1 MGFDIADGNGMGSV
15 AADSS
20 VSRATTSDPDGP
32 RTDYLRTFA
41 ETAAAARSSGASS
54 ASGAS
59 GASSR
64 SLLGRRSFLGAS
76 GSRRRSR
83 RRRSFLGAGS
93 GPATCER
100 RHRAGSAQCA
110 EEADPCYAC
119 SV

>member
-41 ETAAAARSSGASS
+41 ETAAAARS
-54 ASGAS
+54 SGAS

>member
-20 VSRATTSDPDGP
+20 FSRATTSDTHGP
-32 RTDYLRTFA
+32 RTDYLRTVA
-41 ETAAAARSSGASS
+41 ETAAARSSGASGAS
-54 ASGAS
+54 TRSFLGAFGASGASCAS

-64 SLLGRRSFLGAS
+64 RRSRHRRSFFGM
-76 GSRRRSR
+76 
-83 RRRSFLGAGS
+83 

-100 RHRAGSAQCA
+100 RHRAGSAECA
-110 EEADPCYAC
+110 EEADQCYAC